1 MLKLILESTL
11 MCCTAFAVAFLL
23 AEAAEPYAARLLGAK
38 IDISAAATPERIAWY
53 ALFLLALGFVS
64 GIVPATLV
72 ARYKPDVLLLDISMP
87 PGQSGLIACEKT
99 AKDFPDTKVIILTM
113 FAEPEYLLYTLRGGA
128 AGYVL
133 KNSTPEQLRQ
143 AVHDVANGGSYIHPT
158 MVELL
163 AKHAAGGSNDPSIQ
177 QLSCRELEILQL
189 IARGHT
195 NKEISKMMFL
205 SVKTVEAHR
214 SKIYKKLHL
223 KTRADAVDY
232 ALRHKLL
239 DL

>member
-1 MLKLILESTL
+1 MINVILADDHEVVRTGIKLLLE
-11 MCCTAFAVAFLL
+11 ADPDIAVV
-23 AEAAEPYAARLLGAK
+23 AEAAEGTQAY
-38 IDISAAATPERIAWY
+38 S
-53 ALFLLALGFVS
+53 
-64 GIVPATLV
+64 LV
-72 ARYKPDVLLLDISMP
+72 AQHKPQVLLLDISMP
-87 PGQSGLIACEKT
+87 PGQSGLVACEKV
-99 AKDFPDTKVIILTM
+99 ARDFPDTKVIILTM

-143 AVHDVANGGSYIHPT
+143 AVHDIAAGGSYIHPT
-158 MVELL
+158 MASLL
-163 AKHAAGGSNDPSIQ
+163 AKHAGNPGANDPSFQ
-177 QLSCRELEILQL
+177 QLSSRELEILQL

-195 NKEISKMMFL
+195 NKEIGERMFL

-214 SKIYKKLHL
+214 SKIFKKLHL

>member
-1 MLKLILESTL
+1 MINVILADDHEVVRTGIKLLLE
-11 MCCTAFAVAFLL
+11 ADPDIAVV
-23 AEAAEPYAARLLGAK
+23 AEAAEGTQAY
-38 IDISAAATPERIAWY
+38 S
-53 ALFLLALGFVS
+53 
-64 GIVPATLV
+64 LV
-72 ARYKPDVLLLDISMP
+72 AQHKPQVLLLDISMP
-87 PGQSGLIACEKT
+87 PGQSGLVACEKV
-99 AKDFPDTKVIILTM
+99 ARDFPDTKVIILTM

-143 AVHDVANGGSYIHPT
+143 AVHDIAAGGSYIHPT
-158 MVELL
+158 MASLL
-163 AKHAAGGSNDPSIQ
+163 AKHAGNTEANDPSFQ
-177 QLSCRELEILQL
+177 QLSSRELEILQL

-195 NKEISKMMFL
+195 NKEIGERMFL

-214 SKIYKKLHL
+214 SKIFKKLHL

>member
-1 MLKLILESTL
+1 MINVILADDHEVVRTGIKLLLE
-11 MCCTAFAVAFLL
+11 ADPDIAVV
-23 AEAAEPYAARLLGAK
+23 AEAAEGTQAY
-38 IDISAAATPERIAWY
+38 S
-53 ALFLLALGFVS
+53 
-64 GIVPATLV
+64 LV
-72 ARYKPDVLLLDISMP
+72 AQHKPQVLLLDISMP
-87 PGQSGLIACEKT
+87 PGQSGLVACEKV
-99 AKDFPDTKVIILTM
+99 ARDFPDTKVIILTM

-143 AVHDVANGGSYIHPT
+143 AVHDIAAGGSYIHPT
-158 MVELL
+158 MASLL
-163 AKHAAGGSNDPSIQ
+163 AKQAGNTEANDPSFQ
-177 QLSCRELEILQL
+177 QLSSRELEILQL

-195 NKEISKMMFL
+195 NKEIGERMFL

-214 SKIYKKLHL
+214 SKIFKKLHL

>member
-1 MLKLILESTL
+1 MISAVLADDHIVVRTGIKMLLDADPDIE
-11 MCCTAFAVAFLL
+11 VV
-23 AEAAEPYAARLLGAK
+23 AEAAEGTEAY
-38 IDISAAATPERIAWY
+38 S
-53 ALFLLALGFVS
+53 
-64 GIVPATLV
+64 LV

-99 AKDFPDTKVIILTM
+99 AKDFPDTKVVILTM
-113 FAEPEYLLYTLRGGA
+113 FAEPEYLLNTLRGGA

-177 QLSCRELEILQL
+177 QLSSRELEILQL

-195 NKEISKMMFL
+195 NKEISTMMFL

>member
-1 MLKLILESTL
+1 MISAVLADDHIVVRTGIKMLLDADPDIE
-11 MCCTAFAVAFLL
+11 VV
-23 AEAAEPYAARLLGAK
+23 AEAAEGTEAY
-38 IDISAAATPERIAWY
+38 S
-53 ALFLLALGFVS
+53 
-64 GIVPATLV
+64 LV

-99 AKDFPDTKVIILTM
+99 AKDFPDTKVVILTM

-163 AKHAAGGSNDPSIQ
+163 AKHAAGGYTAFTILIMVLCSNLCYRYGVSAIW
-177 QLSCRELEILQL
+177 LFGLERSLRL
-189 IARGHT
+189 VF
-195 NKEISKMMFL
+195 MFL
-205 SVKTVEAHR
+205 GRCVYEYGR
-214 SKIYKKLHL
+214 
-223 KTRADAVDY
+223 
-232 ALRHKLL
+232 
-239 DL
+239 

>member
-1 MLKLILESTL
+1 MIEIVLADDHEVVRTGIKLLLE
-11 MCCTAFAVAFLL
+11 ADPDIAVI
-23 AEAAEPYAARLLGAK
+23 AEAAEGTEAY
-38 IDISAAATPERIAWY
+38 S
-53 ALFLLALGFVS
+53 
-64 GIVPATLV
+64 LV
-72 ARYKPDVLLLDISMP
+72 ARHKPNVLLLDISMP
-87 PGQSGLIACEKT
+87 PGQSGLVACEKV
-99 AKDFPDTKVIILTM
+99 ARDFPDTKVIILTM

-143 AVHDVANGGSYIHPT
+143 AVHDVAAGGSYIHPT
-158 MVELL
+158 MAALL
-163 AKHAAGGSNDPSIQ
+163 AKHAGSVEANDPSFQ
-177 QLSCRELEILQL
+177 QLSSRELEILQL
-189 IARGHT
+189 IAHGHT
-195 NKEISKMMFL
+195 NKEIGERMFL

-214 SKIYKKLHL
+214 SKIFKKLHL